1 MLFRTLLMSLLA
13 LACGFFVSAS
23 RADNP
28 SSADQSETVDLSTSH
43 TYSFELTLR
52 VDDATPAFLKK
63 LLGSFRVVEFRVLT
77 TNGLGVKYLVRIFYL
92 GNKQELRAKILR
104 EYLPRGHPERV
115 EVEGTILRLDPP
127 FPEKT
132 K

>member
-1 MLFRTLLMSLLA
+1 MLPRTVLMSLLA
-13 LACGFFVSAS
+13 LACGFFVSPS

-28 SSADQSETVDLSTSH
+28 DSADQSETVDLAKTH
-43 TYSFELTLR
+43 TYSFELTLM

-63 LLGSFRVVEFRVLT
+63 LLGPFQVVEFHVLT

-92 GNKQELRAKILR
+92 GNKKELRAKILR
-104 EYLPRGHPERV
+104 ENLRRGHPERQ
-115 EVEGTILRLDPP
+115 EVRTTVLRLDPV
-127 FPEKT
+127 PEKT